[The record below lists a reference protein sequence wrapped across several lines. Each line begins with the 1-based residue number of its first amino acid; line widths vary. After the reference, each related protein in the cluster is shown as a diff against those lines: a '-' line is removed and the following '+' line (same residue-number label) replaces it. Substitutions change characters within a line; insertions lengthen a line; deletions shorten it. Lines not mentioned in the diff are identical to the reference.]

1 MEEKKME
8 VVINN
13 NYADSTPYV
22 TFTFCILCLV
32 FWANCVGYLGEG
44 ATLAIGMCQL
54 GCYGV
59 YHMGTSRLTDT
70 GNLFGTNI
78 YGVFACVFAGIG
90 GLANVTAG
98 ICSVVN
104 VPFDGR
110 VASLSYVLSGVLLLV
125 FVPAMLRM
133 AKTDFL
139 IFLFGGIG
147 VTGCGLVGLG
157 ILPELLPLYGWA
169 LLICGAAGFINVLK
183 SLFSCYGVTIS
194 TGTPFLKDKKSAENT
209 NVLDG

>member
-1 MEEKKME
+1 MEEAKMN
-8 VVINN
+8 VTIQ

-32 FWANCVGYLGEG
+32 FWANCVGLLGEG

-59 YHMGTSRLTDT
+59 YHMGTARLTDT

-90 GLANVTAG
+90 GLANVTMA
-98 ICSVVN
+98 ICEVLK

-110 VASLSYVLSGVLLLV
+110 VGSLAYLLSGVLLLV
-125 FVPAMLRM
+125 FVPPMLRM

-147 VTGCGLVGLG
+147 VTGCGVAGLG
-157 ILPELLPLYGWA
+157 FMPELVPFYGWS
-169 LLICGAAGFINVLK
+169 LLICGAAGFINVLN
-183 SLFSCYGVTIS
+183 SLFSCYGIQIPK
-194 TGTPFLKDKKSAENT
+194 GEPFLKEKESQAD
-209 NVLDG
+209 VDLLDG